1 MNIRKFRD
9 ILIISIDSALDCIED
24 MKDITSKKKLE
35 LFVMQLCRI
44 MDDWTGLNSSYL
56 FYERNKNIMEE
67 IETKIVKYTK
77 ESTNDK
83 DQGKWKRKR

>member
-35 LFVMQLCRI
+35 LFVMQL
-44 MDDWTGLNSSYL
+44 
-56 FYERNKNIMEE
+56 
-67 IETKIVKYTK
+67 
-77 ESTNDK
+77 
-83 DQGKWKRKR
+83 